1 MAAAPIEPRRPRGRP
16 GGGET
21 ASQLASLIFAGDPA
35 AESAL
40 GPYGCN
46 MEEAIREFFQAY
58 ARRFEAALDASGQ
71 VDVAGVIDSFA
82 PYFVE
87 SSPAGVH
94 GGRNGLVFRWMVPRG
109 FAYYRKLGTQQMRID
124 SLQVTELDPMHAMA
138 KVGWHSEYV
147 KKGDGAVVSID
158 FVVIY
163 LLRLGD
169 SGPKIFAS
177 VSGDEQKAL
186 REHGLT

>member
-1 MAAAPIEPRRPRGRP
+1 
-16 GGGET
+16 
-21 ASQLASLIFAGDPA
+21 
-35 AESAL
+35 
-40 GPYGCN
+40 
-46 MEEAIREFFQAY
+46 MEETIRQFFQAY
-58 ARRFEAALDASGQ
+58 AHRFQASLDAPGE
-71 VDVAGVIDSFA
+71 VDVEGVVNSFA

-87 SSPAGVH
+87 SSPAGVQ
-94 GGRNGLVFRWMVPRG
+94 GGRNGLMFRWMVPRG
-109 FAYYRKLGTQQMRID
+109 FAHYRKLGTRRMCID

-147 KKGDGAVVSID
+147 KKADGAAVSID

-169 SGPKIFAS
+169 AGPQIFAY

-186 REHGLT
+186 REHGLI